1 MIKGSLKA
9 VSGAVM
15 LLAAGCGI
23 ATNSDKFDWK
33 ATESAPK
40 NFPIKIIDG
49 TFIYHGRSDGTGL
62 YVPSGGLLDKGW
74 GEMISSHIVGPDLK
88 PLPDR
93 DRKST
98 RLHSSHAP
106 TRRAS
111 DLGIATNSDKY
122 DWKATESAP
131 KNFPIKIIDGTFI
144 YHGRSDGTG
153 LYVPSGGLLDKGW
166 GEMISSH
173 IVGPDLKPLP
183 DRLKITFFS
192 YLEDQFYE
200 GVFDLPYETILS
212 LFKEQST
219 NGGPEYHRIMVG
231 VAPGGYVAVWLKG
244 HIKTTE
250 VFFGRAEPVEG
261 ELKAFGRVIPNRSE
275 YVLSEVED
283 NVDPSVLRRIREE
296 GIPFDRWANFRQ
308 RYHWKPVFMYGN
320 EPASGVQIKY
330 FNGEGERLFPPLES
344 ELVTQT
350 RAIPMFMQFSEE

>member
-74 GEMISSHIVGPDLK
+74 GEMISSQ
-88 PLPDR
+88 
-93 DRKST
+93 
-98 RLHSSHAP
+98 
-106 TRRAS
+106 
-111 DLGIATNSDKY
+111 
-122 DWKATESAP
+122 
-131 KNFPIKIIDGTFI
+131 
-144 YHGRSDGTG
+144 
-153 LYVPSGGLLDKGW
+153 
-166 GEMISSH
+166 

-212 LFKEQST
+212 LFKEQRT
-219 NGGPEYHRIMVG
+219 NGGPEYHRSMVG

-244 HIKTTE
+244 HIKSTE

-275 YVLSEVED
+275 YVLSEGED
-283 NVDPSVLRRIREE
+283 NVDPSVLRRSRQER
-296 GIPFDRWANFRQ
+296 IPLDPRASCLQ

-350 RAIPMFMQFSEE
+350 RAIPMFMQFSYRSPEGWAYLYVIHFDETEMIDAFSTLGSNEDPLQLEFYPHMPYEDTQIRLSNKDESIILKKFTIKDL